1 MDEGWEPAHR
11 VVVGC
16 IGFMQW
22 ASGEAKAEGAIR
34 HFLIDNTHG
43 FQNAW
48 LCHDGRWCLHRAC
61 AGGLDCHLFCQG
73 EECA

>member
-16 IGFMQW
+16 IAFMRW

-43 FQNAW
+43 FQNVW
-48 LCHDGRWCLHRAC
+48 LRHDG
-61 AGGLDCHLFCQG
+61 
-73 EECA
+73 